1 MLKRKPI
8 PTDLYLKNRVD
19 TIDMTATN
27 LMILTRTLENQLHRS
42 IDAGGFMSLSAM
54 EMCADMVGE
63 IESLTKIQMTTALSL
78 CKFVESEIG
87 KRYCQ
92 GKMFEEKQVG
102 AECNL

>member
-1 MLKRKPI
+1 MLKRKPT
-8 PTDLYLKNRVD
+8 PTDLYLKKRVD

-42 IDAGGFMSLSAM
+42 IDAGGYMSLSAM

-87 KRYCQ
+87 KKVLS
-92 GKMFEEKQVG
+92 GKNVRRKTSRG
-102 AECNL
+102 RK